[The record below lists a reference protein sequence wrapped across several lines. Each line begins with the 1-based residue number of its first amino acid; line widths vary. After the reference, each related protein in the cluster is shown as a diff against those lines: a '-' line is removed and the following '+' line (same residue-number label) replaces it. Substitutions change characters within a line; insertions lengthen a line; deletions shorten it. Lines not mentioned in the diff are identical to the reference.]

1 MEGLFSAVELDQL
14 DRGDAARSGYRLDRL
29 ELYNWGTFHDRVW
42 RLDLRGDN
50 TLLTGD
56 IGSGKSTLVDAVTT
70 LLLPSQ
76 KIAYNKAAGADT
88 RERSLRSYVL
98 GFYKSERNEA
108 TGASRPVALRD
119 GRSYSVVLGV
129 FRNAGYDTE
138 VSLAQVFWLRDGNQ
152 GQPQRLFVVAD
163 RTLSIAEDLADFGDD
178 LAGLRRKLR
187 SSGAQLFDHFPEYG
201 RTARRLL
208 GIQSEQA
215 MELFHQTVSMKSVGN
230 LNDFVRHHMLEP
242 ADAQPW
248 TDRLVTHFEDLTRAH
263 EAVRRARDQLTE
275 LDPLL
280 ELCDRH
286 DELAARI
293 ETAGRRRDA
302 LRYFV
307 AERKAE
313 LLASTATALER
324 QLDEIDDELATL
336 EARLVER
343 RETQQRIWAAR
354 QGAGGDRIAE
364 LERLIGTEEQVRD
377 TRRRKAEE
385 HAGLLTDAGLGP
397 VEDATTFH
405 RRAEEVTATLG
416 RIDTDTADLDNRL
429 TDVRVDLRDAEQE
442 SKEVNA
448 ELLSLRQRPN
458 NIPLSNLQLRQ
469 TLCAGIGLKESALP
483 FAGELVQVRPER
495 QEWQGAAERVL
506 RGFALSL
513 LVPSEHY
520 PAVSAW
526 IERNHLGG
534 RVVYYRV
541 AERRVRPPA
550 GDGRSDEELLLADLL
565 EVKDSPFA
573 DWLEAELVQ
582 RAGYVCATSL
592 SHFQQLRRAVT
603 VAGQVKS
610 PDGRHEKDDRFRV
623 DDHSR
628 YVLGW
633 SNEQKIDAL
642 LTRAATLSTQLGR
655 LAESQKEL
663 TQRSDALRRT
673 RTVLDK
679 LTVYRDWQE
688 LDWAAS
694 VSRIAD
700 WAAEKQRLEAA
711 SAELEQLTRQYDEVT
726 ADVKRAEDDQ
736 RGATERRGD
745 LSGQLRSTRTAL
757 AVATAVLDGADDLD
771 AARECFPALVDL
783 LAELSTGASTA
794 PPGRVSAA
802 AAGNA
807 VGPDAAEYDALEQ
820 RAYRHLT
827 DRIDDDVNRR
837 NDAARKA
844 EARMA
849 EFRRT
854 YPVET
859 SEMDD
864 SILAAGE
871 FRRLHARLLEDDLPR
886 FEEEFKQQLNTNTIR
901 DIAGFY
907 AWLNKSARQIRD
919 RVETINESL
928 IGVDYSEGRFIKL
941 EAARTPNI
949 EIREFVDELRACTD
963 ESLSPEAGAQYSEQ
977 RFLQVQRI
985 IERFRGREGQT
996 DADRAWTR
1004 RVTDVR
1010 NWFTFSAS
1018 ERWRDSGEEWE
1029 HYTDSDGKSG
1039 GQKEKLA
1046 YTILAASLAYQFKLE
1061 WGATKSRDFR
1071 FAVIDE
1077 AFGRGSDASTRFALD
1092 LFGRLGLQLLVVT
1105 PLQKVHVIE
1114 PYVSGVGFVDNR
1126 TGEHSRLQNLTI
1138 EEYHVRQAAH
1148 AAAALT

>member
-1 MEGLFSAVELDQL
+1 MEGLFSAVELD
-14 DRGDAARSGYRLDRL
+14 RGEAARSGYRLDRL

-42 RLDLRGDN
+42 RLDLRGEN

-76 KIAYNKAAGADT
+76 RIAYNKAAGADT

-98 GFYKSERNEA
+98 GYYKSERNEA
-108 TGASRPVALRD
+108 TGTSRPVALRD

-129 FRNAGYDTE
+129 FANAGYDTE
-138 VSLAQVFWLRDGNQ
+138 VSIAQVFWLRDGAQ
-152 GQPQRLFVVAD
+152 GQPQRLFVVAERALD
-163 RTLSIAEDLADFGDD
+163 VAVDFADFGDD
-178 LAGLRRKLR
+178 LTGLRRQLR
-187 SSGAQLFDHFPEYG
+187 AGGAQLFDHFPEYG

-242 ADAQPW
+242 ADAQQW
-248 TDRLVTHFEDLTRAH
+248 TDRLVAHFEDLTRAH
-263 EAVRRARDQLTE
+263 EAVRRARDQLGLLE
-275 LDPLL
+275 PLL
-280 ELCDRH
+280 DLCDRH

-293 ETAGRRRDA
+293 DAVQRQREA

-307 AERKAE
+307 AEQKGA
-313 LLASTATALER
+313 LLESAATALETE
-324 QLDEIDDELATL
+324 LDELATRLGRL
-336 EARLVER
+336 EERLAER
-343 RETQQRIWAAR
+343 RQTQQRLWAAR

-364 LERLIGTEEQVRD
+364 LERIIGAEQATRD
-377 TRRRKAEE
+377 LRRRKAEE
-385 HAGLLTDAGLGP
+385 HAGLLADAGLDP
-397 VEDATTFH
+397 VVDAAGFH
-405 RRAEEVTATLG
+405 RRAQEVTG
-416 RIDTDTADLDNRL
+416 RLERLDADTAALDNEL
-429 TDVRVDLRDAEQE
+429 TDVRVELREVEQE

-448 ELLSLRQRPN
+448 ELLSLRDRPN
-458 NIPLSNLQLRQ
+458 NIPLRNLRLREA
-469 TLCAGIGLKESALP
+469 LCAAVGLDEDALP
-483 FAGELVQVRPER
+483 FAGELIAVRPEHE
-495 QEWQGAAERVL
+495 QWQGAAERVL

-513 LVPSEHY
+513 LVPTEHY
-520 PAVSAW
+520 QAVSSW
-526 IERNHLGG
+526 IDAHHLDA

-541 AERRVRPPA
+541 AERRVRPPRGA
-550 GDGRSDEELLLADLL
+550 GPDDEVLLCDLL

-573 DWLEAELVQ
+573 DWLEAELVA
-582 RAGYVCATSL
+582 RAGLVCATSM

-603 VAGQVKS
+603 RSGQVKS

-623 DDHSR
+623 DDRSR

-633 SNEQKIDAL
+633 RNEQKVEAL
-642 LTRAATLSTQLGR
+642 LARARGLNARLEELGQLQRDLTTRADTV
-655 LAESQKEL
+655 
-663 TQRSDALRRT
+663 RRT

-688 LDWAAS
+688 LDWGAC
-694 VSRIAD
+694 VHQIAE
-700 WAAEKQRLEAA
+700 WEAEKRRLETA
-711 SAELEQLTRQYDEVT
+711 SAELQELTRRLAEVE
-726 ADVKRAEDDQ
+726 ADIEDAERGQRADSEH
-736 RGATERRGD
+736 RGD
-745 LSGQLRSTRTAL
+745 LAGQLRGVRAAL
-757 AVATAVLDGADDLD
+757 EATAATLAAAEDLD
-771 AARECFPALVDL
+771 AARACYPDLTALL
-783 LAELSTGASTA
+783 GE
-794 PPGRVSAA
+794 PPGD
-802 AAGNA
+802 AAGF
-807 VGPDAAEYDALEQ
+807 DAAEQ
-820 RAYRHLT
+820 RLYRTLT
-827 DRIDDDVNRR
+827 ERADQEVDRQHE
-837 NDAARKA
+837 AARKA

-854 YPVET
+854 YPVEA

-864 SILAAGE
+864 SILSAGE
-871 FRRLHARLLEDDLPR
+871 YRSLRDRLVGDDLPR
-886 FEEEFKQQLNTNTIR
+886 FEADFKRQLNTNTIR
-901 DIAGFY
+901 DVAGFY
-907 AWLNKSARQIRD
+907 AWLNKSARLIRD
-919 RVETINESL
+919 RVEVINESL
-928 IGVDYSEGRFIKL
+928 VGVDYTEDRYIRL
-941 EAARTPNI
+941 EASRTPNV

-963 ESLSPEAGAQYSEQ
+963 ESLSPDTGEQYSER
-977 RFLQVQRI
+977 RFLQVKRI

-1018 ERWRDSGEEWE
+1018 ERWRATDEEWE

-1061 WGATKSRDFR
+1061 WGAAKSRDFR

-1092 LFGRLGLQLLVVT
+1092 LFQRLGLQLLVVT

-1114 PYVSGVGFVDNR
+1114 PYVAGVGFVDNR
-1126 TGEHSRLQNLTI
+1126 TGEESRLQNLTI
-1138 EEYHVRQAAH
+1138 EEYHVRQAAR
-1148 AAAALT
+1148 AAAEAR